1 MIMPQTESLAFNDI
15 LTFNI
20 TSATTQLTS
29 IGDNKK
35 EATTTALSAQGINN
49 RKRNSL
55 SFFSNENSTNPNA
68 LLNSTIFTNNF
79 FSSKI
84 FESNVYVQR
93 NFFEIVLLI

>member
-35 EATTTALSAQGINN
+35 EATTTALSAQGIN

-79 FSSKI
+79 FSSKF

-93 NFFEIVLLI
+93 NFFELVLLI

>member
-1 MIMPQTESLAFNDI
+1 MPQTESLAFNDI

-35 EATTTALSAQGINN
+35 EATTTALSAQGIN
-49 RKRNSL
+49 RKRSSL

-79 FSSKI
+79 FSSKF

-93 NFFEIVLLI
+93 NFFELVLLI